1 MPDQT
6 VFIVC
11 SGVPRSPT
19 PVSSGAQAPVV
30 FRPPPGPLLYRWFA
44 GERYPLKWGGQL
56 ATASIT
62 MWGVRS

>member
-30 FRPPPGPLLYRWFA
+30 YRWFA